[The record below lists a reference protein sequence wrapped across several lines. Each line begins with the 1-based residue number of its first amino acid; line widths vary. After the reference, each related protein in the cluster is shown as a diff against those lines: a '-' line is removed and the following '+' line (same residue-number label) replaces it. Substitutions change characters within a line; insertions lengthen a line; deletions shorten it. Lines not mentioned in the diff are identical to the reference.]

1 VQEAFDRVRPAAEQ
15 RGIEIDVGRVPASM
29 VVAGDRRQLV
39 SAVTNLLDNAVK
51 YSEPGS
57 TVQLTTRTDGR
68 WVDVTVRDHGI
79 GIPRRDLERIFERFY
94 RVDRARSRDT
104 GGTGLGLAIVRH
116 VASNHRGEIR
126 VESHEGAG
134 STFTLRLPAG
144 PGPAAVAKEAG

>member
-1 VQEAFDRVRPAAEQ
+1 VF
-15 RGIEIDVGRVPASM
+15 
-29 VVAGDRRQLV
+29 GDRRQLV

-57 TVQLTTRTDGR
+57 TVDVAARTDGR
-68 WVDVTVRDHGI
+68 WVDVTVRDRGI

-94 RVDRARSRDT
+94 RVDRARSRET

-126 VESHEGAG
+126 VESREGVG

-144 PGPAAVAKEAG
+144 HGSVAVTKEAG